1 MINASVFLKTS
12 CFSED
17 INVKRLF
24 LIHGI
29 MSMKIDKSHVYNTP
43 RESCIYLLV
52 DIMYDFS
59 TYATYTTMALAI
71 EISIDV

>member
-1 MINASVFLKTS
+1 
-12 CFSED
+12 
-17 INVKRLF
+17 
-24 LIHGI
+24 
-29 MSMKIDKSHVYNTP
+29 MKIDKSHVYNTP